1 MTPRRF
7 IIGITG
13 ASATIYG
20 VRLLEVLRE
29 CGEVETHLVI
39 SRAAGVTLRLE
50 CPQWTLDRVK
60 GLADVIYKESDIAAS
75 IASGSYPVEAMVV
88 IPASMKTVAQI
99 AHGTGETLLHR
110 ACDVTLKEQRR
121 LIVVPRETPMHLG
134 HLRNLTTLAE
144 LGAVVVPPLV
154 AFTINLKRYRR
165 LWITPWEKCWIFCT
179 STTGSTSGGKDPLAW
194 TEGDF
199 GGGKHFWQTAR
210 AGTILDTV
218 LGLSHDVLE
227 ELSLLVQLRLGGGA
241 QYNDSTPVRA

>member
-154 AFTINLKRYRR
+154 AFYHQPQTISEIVDHTVGKVLDLLHIDHRLYKR
-165 LWITPWEKCWIFCT
+165 WEGP
-179 STTGSTSGGKDPLAW
+179 SS
-194 TEGDF
+194 
-199 GGGKHFWQTAR
+199 
-210 AGTILDTV
+210 LD
-218 LGLSHDVLE
+218 
-227 ELSLLVQLRLGGGA
+227 
-241 QYNDSTPVRA
+241 